1 VETTT
6 VKFDPVSVRSQPG
19 WDRWLRAVGEEFL
32 GEEFGETAAAPAVSP
47 DPEAGPPVLG
57 WVGLY
62 PFEFGETAG
71 AADPEAECIMY
82 VAPDGKRIRMT
93 VAEYRERGL

>member
-1 VETTT
+1 METTT
-6 VKFDPVSVRSQPG
+6 EKFEPVSVRSQPG

-32 GEEFGETAAAPAVSP
+32 GEEFGETAGAA
-47 DPEAGPPVLG
+47 DPEA
-57 WVGLY
+57 
-62 PFEFGETAG
+62 EFGETAG

>member
-32 GEEFGETAAAPAVSP
+32 GEEFGETAGAA

-62 PFEFGETAG
+62 PFDGELVRRG
-71 AADPEAECIMY
+71 RPEWRAFCRVPY
-82 VAPDGKRIRMT
+82 A
-93 VAEYRERGL
+93 

>member
-1 VETTT
+1 METTT
-6 VKFDPVSVRSQPG
+6 VKFEPVSVRSQPG

-32 GEEFGETAAAPAVSP
+32 GEEFGETAGAA